1 MRLRLNNIKVI
12 VVTSDNITKT
22 FIDEESA
29 LDWIKDTLENSPKCS
44 FVMFKPYQKIEPK
57 RRLLTDLIIKIE

>member
-1 MRLRLNNIKVI
+1 MTSNNV
-12 VVTSDNITKT
+12 TKT
-22 FIDEESA
+22 FIDEDTA